1 MSMKA
6 YYASAD
12 YLDYATIVFAETRGK
27 AKALA
32 LHTDAFE
39 DSEYTDVRVSRRPA
53 LDRYYRGLPEMDWEN
68 TDDRIAMVRDAGFVC
83 SWEYDIDE
91 CECKM
96 CPASEWCAR
105 YEEMKDEEQYNG

>member
-12 YLDYATIVFAETRGK
+12 YLDYATVVFAETRGK

-39 DSEYTDVRVSRRPA
+39 DSEYTDVRVSRLPA
-53 LDRYYRGLPEMDWEN
+53 LDRYYRGLPEMDWFN
-68 TDDRIAMVRDAGFVC
+68 ADDRIAMVREAGFVC
-83 SWEYDIDE
+83 SWDFGAYELD
-91 CECKM
+91 CGS
-96 CPASEWCAR
+96 CPAAEWCDR
-105 YEEMKDEEQYNG
+105 YLEIKEGT

>member
-12 YLDYATIVFAETRGK
+12 YLDYATVVFAETRGK

-53 LDRYYRGLPEMDWEN
+53 LDRYYRGLPEMDWFN
-68 TDDRIAMVRDAGFVC
+68 ADDRIAMVREAGFVC
-83 SWEYDIDE
+83 SWELPAYELD
-91 CECKM
+91 CWL
-96 CPASEWCAR
+96 CPAAEWCDR
-105 YEEMKDEEQYNG
+105 YIEIKEGT